1 MVPPG
6 VAGDAFTILGAAG
19 RGLGGL
25 GLGDL
30 LGLLGYPYLEP
41 FGDLL
46 GALRIRELTTPL
58 LGGGGGGGVLTAS
71 GTVA

>member
-6 VAGDAFTILGAAG
+6 VAGDAFTILGAA
-19 RGLGGL
+19 GGL

-46 GALRIRELTTPL
+46 GALGVRELTIPL